1 MLNRIAGIV
10 GWIGTALVAVAVGIR
25 LFKPEFANYGYWL
38 AWSGLACV
46 VLYMLAQWRD
56 VAKAMG
62 KKQTRLSTIALSGVL
77 IVLGLLI
84 AVNYLA
90 SRRNHRWDLTAN
102 KQFSLSP
109 QSRQILEKLDAP
121 VNVLV
126 FDRPTEFD
134 RFRDRL
140 SEYQYISNKVSVE
153 YLDPDKQPVR
163 ANQNQ
168 VQAYGTV
175 VFAYK
180 GRTERVISADEQA
193 LTNGLIKLITGTE
206 RKVYFLQ
213 GHGEKDTGDSERE
226 GYSAVASA
234 LGSENF
240 KVETLSLAQQQNV
253 PSDATVVVV
262 AGPKTDL
269 FPPEVSALSTYLS
282 KGGKVLLLLDP
293 PDKANAQ
300 ALTNLIALAKAWGID
315 VGNNVVVDVS
325 GIGRL
330 IGTDEFMPVA
340 APPYPT
346 HPITDKF
353 RLITAYRLARSVG
366 AASAPPTGKSPQS
379 FIQTSANSWAETDL
393 NGLFGGKAAENN
405 KDKDLQ
411 GPVSL
416 GATASEEIKDAKAPD
431 PKKDGDATK
440 KIEARVAVIGDS
452 DFVTNSLLGV
462 QGNRDLFL
470 NTLNWLSQQE
480 NLISIRPKDPED
492 RRITLTADQQRW
504 VKFLALLILPAAIF
518 GAGIF
523 NWSRRRG

>member
-1 MLNRIAGIV
+1 MLSRIAGVV
-10 GWIGTALVAVAVGIR
+10 GWIGTALVAGAVAIR
-25 LFKPEFANYGYWL
+25 LFKPEYAQYGYWL
-38 AWSGLACV
+38 AWTGLACV
-46 VLYMLAQWRD
+46 VLYMLGQWRD
-56 VAKAMG
+56 VAAAMG

-77 IVLGLLI
+77 IVLGLLV

-90 SRRNHRWDLTAN
+90 SRRNHRWDVTAN
-102 KQFSLSP
+102 QQFSLSP
-109 QSRQILEKLDAP
+109 QTRQLLEKLDAP

-126 FDRPTEFD
+126 FDKPTEFD

-140 SEYQYISNKVSVE
+140 GEYQYASNKVTVE

-175 VFAYK
+175 VFGYK
-180 GRTERVISADEQA
+180 GRTERVISSDEQA
-193 LTNGLIKLITGTE
+193 LTNGLIKLITGSE

-213 GHGEKDTGDSERE
+213 GHGEKDSADSERE
-226 GYSAVASA
+226 GYSAVAAA

-240 KVETLSLAQQQNV
+240 KVETLSLAQQQTV
-253 PSDATVVVV
+253 PADATIVVV

-269 FPPEVSALSTYLS
+269 FPPEVSALGAYLS
-282 KGGKVLLLLDP
+282 KGGKLLVLIDP
-293 PDKANAQ
+293 PDKATSQ
-300 ALTNLIALAKAWGID
+300 PFTNLIGFIRQWGID

-353 RLITAYRLARSVG
+353 RLITAFRLARSVMS
-366 AASAPPTGKSPQS
+366 ATAPPAGKTAQS
-379 FIQTSANSWAETDL
+379 FIQTSPNSWAETDL
-393 NGLFGGKAAENN
+393 TGLFTGKAAENN
-405 KDKDLQ
+405 KDKDIQ

-416 GATASEEIKDAKAPD
+416 GATVTEEIKDAKPSE
-431 PKKDGDATK
+431 PKKDGAESK
-440 KIEARVAVIGDS
+440 KMEARLAVIGDS

-480 NLISIRPKDPED
+480 NLISIRPKDPDD

-518 GAGIF
+518 GAGIY